1 MEFTINYNTPYKEL
15 KIKGDSFTT
24 ETGLMD
30 KTECVSLAI
39 ELIEAANDLLLDTDY
54 ESQTDVLAGVLES
67 LE

>member
-1 MEFTINYNTPYKEL
+1 MEFKINHNHPYKEL

-24 ETGLMD
+24 ETGLMNNN
-30 KTECVSLAI
+30 ECVTLAI

-54 ESQTDVLAGVLES
+54 ESQTDVLARVLES

>member
-1 MEFTINYNTPYKEL
+1 MEFKINDNSPYKEL

-30 KTECVSLAI
+30 NNECVTMAI

-54 ESQTDVLAGVLES
+54 ESQADVLVSVLES

>member
-30 KTECVSLAI
+30 KTELVFHWL
-39 ELIEAANDLLLDTDY
+39 
-54 ESQTDVLAGVLES
+54 
-67 LE
+67 